1 MTNKIIFKLE
11 IDKDNL
17 NIVVNEKIAKK
28 ISIKNKNINT
38 NDIYNILKYDKNNEY
53 VLDSKKFDD
62 DEIVGKEQEMR
73 RLYNYTYDLFFEII
87 DAVNEENKKNLKE
100 QKSK

>member
-11 IDKDNL
+11 IDKNNL
-17 NIVVNEKIAKK
+17 NIVVNEKLAKK

-38 NDIYNILKYDKNNEY
+38 NDIYNILKYDKNNVY
-53 VLDSKKFDD
+53 VLDSKKFND

-87 DAVNEENKKNLKE
+87 DAVNEENKKIIKE

>member
-53 VLDSKKFDD
+53 VLDSKKFND

-87 DAVNEENKKNLKE
+87 DAVNEENKKILKE

>member
-11 IDKDNL
+11 IDKNNL
-17 NIVVNEKIAKK
+17 NIVVNEKLAKK

-38 NDIYNILKYDKNNEY
+38 NDIYNILKYDKNNVY
-53 VLDSKKFDD
+53 ILDSKKFND

-87 DAVNEENKKNLKE
+87 DAVNEENKKILKE

>member
-38 NDIYNILKYDKNNEY
+38 NDIYNILKYDKNS
-53 VLDSKKFDD
+53 LKIKK
-62 DEIVGKEQEMR
+62 
-73 RLYNYTYDLFFEII
+73 
-87 DAVNEENKKNLKE
+87 
-100 QKSK
+100 

>member
-53 VLDSKKFDD
+53 VLDSKKFND
-62 DEIVGKEQEMR
+62 DEIVGKVQEMR

-87 DAVNEENKKNLKE
+87 DAVNEENKKILKE

>member
-17 NIVVNEKIAKK
+17 NIIVNEKIAKK

-53 VLDSKKFDD
+53 VLDSKKFND

-87 DAVNEENKKNLKE
+87 DAVNEENKKILKE

>member
-87 DAVNEENKKNLKE
+87 DAVNEENKKILKE

>member
-17 NIVVNEKIAKK
+17 NVVVNEKIAKK

-53 VLDSKKFDD
+53 VLDSKKFND

-87 DAVNEENKKNLKE
+87 DAVNEENKKILKE

>member
-11 IDKDNL
+11 IDKNNL
-17 NIVVNEKIAKK
+17 NIVVNEKLAKK

-38 NDIYNILKYDKNNEY
+38 NDLYNILKYDKNNVY
-53 VLDSKKFDD
+53 VLDSKKFND

-87 DAVNEENKKNLKE
+87 DAVNEENKKILKE

>member
-53 VLDSKKFDD
+53 VLDSKKFND
-62 DEIVGKEQEMR
+62 DEIVGKEQEMK

-87 DAVNEENKKNLKE
+87 DAVNEENKKILKE

>member
-11 IDKDNL
+11 IDKNNL
-17 NIVVNEKIAKK
+17 NIVVNKKLAKK

-38 NDIYNILKYDKNNEY
+38 NDIYNILKYDKNNVY
-53 VLDSKKFDD
+53 VLDSKKFND

-87 DAVNEENKKNLKE
+87 DAVNEENKKILKE